1 MQAIKKWPWRNI
13 TLRNFKTR
21 LSDLMMAGSKLTLL
35 VFLFAVVILPAV
47 VNCRSLFHRD
57 RRSGISDQRL
67 AELETLAG
75 LKSLRHR
82 LKGITFPVAYG
93 LVDPNKIGKRKR
105 SFESQE
111 ESQQPQQQ
119 SQSDRQAG
127 ATDASS
133 SSSLYQN
140 IVDDA
145 ALEDYLTGLPTP
157 DVTAQRV
164 RSPDQLLRI

>member
-1 MQAIKKWPWRNI
+1 MRPETFRKLPRQRKANPTSRP
-13 TLRNFKTR
+13 
-21 LSDLMMAGSKLTLL
+21 SDLMASSKLTFL
-35 VFLFAVVILPAV
+35 VVLCAVVLLPAIV
-47 VNCRSLFHRD
+47 HCRSMFNSRD

-105 SFESQE
+105 SFESLE
-111 ESQQPQQQ
+111 EPQQQPQTQRG
-119 SQSDRQAG
+119 RQAG
-127 ATDASS
+127 VVGADSS
-133 SSSLYQN
+133 SSALYQGV
-140 IVDDA
+140 VDDG
-145 ALEDYLTGLPTP
+145 ALEDFLTGLPTP

>member
-1 MQAIKKWPWRNI
+1 
-13 TLRNFKTR
+13 
-21 LSDLMMAGSKLTLL
+21 MASKLIFL
-35 VFLFAVVILPAV
+35 VVLCAVVLLPAIV
-47 VNCRSLFHRD
+47 HCRSIFNSRD

-111 ESQQPQQQ
+111 DSQQQQQQ
-119 SQSDRQAG
+119 SPTQHGGRQAAG
-127 ATDASS
+127 GVGGD
-133 SSSLYQN
+133 SSLYQGV
-140 IVDDA
+140 VDEG
-145 ALEDYLTGLPTP
+145 ALEDFLTGLPTP
-157 DVTAQRV
+157 DVGASRV
-164 RSPDQLLRI
+164 RSADQLLRI

>member
-1 MQAIKKWPWRNI
+1 MGLKILRESKVIIQRNS
-13 TLRNFKTR
+13 KTR
-21 LSDLMMAGSKLTLL
+21 PIDLMMAGSKLTLL
-35 VFLFAVVILPAV
+35 VFLFAVVVLPAIV
-47 VNCRSLFHRD
+47 HCRSLFHRD

-111 ESQQPQQQ
+111 ESQQQQQQ
-119 SQSDRQAG
+119 SQSGRQAG
-127 ATDASS
+127 AADASS

-140 IVDDA
+140 IMDDA

-164 RSPDQLLRI
+164 SSPDQLLRI

>member
-1 MQAIKKWPWRNI
+1 
-13 TLRNFKTR
+13 
-21 LSDLMMAGSKLTLL
+21 MMAGSKLTFL
-35 VFLFAVVILPAV
+35 VFLCAVVLLPAIV
-47 VNCRSLFHRD
+47 HCRSIFNRD

-105 SFESQE
+105 SFESLE
-111 ESQQPQQQ
+111 DSQQAQPQ
-119 SQSDRQAG
+119 SQQGRQAA